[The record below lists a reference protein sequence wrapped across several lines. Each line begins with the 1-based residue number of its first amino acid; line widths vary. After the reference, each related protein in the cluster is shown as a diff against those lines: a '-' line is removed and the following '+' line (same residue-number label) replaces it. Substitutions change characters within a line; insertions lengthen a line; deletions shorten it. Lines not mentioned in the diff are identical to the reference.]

1 VSAVAPAHPGGAA
14 APDVAARLSLENLS
28 VDLYSQ
34 GKALRIVDDLSLSL
48 RRGETLGL
56 VGESGSG
63 KSTVANAILRL
74 LPQRARGRITG
85 RIRLGETELTSL
97 PEPAM
102 RAIRG
107 RRIAMIP
114 QDPMSSLNPL
124 FTVGAQIAEA
134 LAAHGMRRSR
144 SAVRAAVVDLLARVR
159 IDAPATRIDQYPHE
173 LSGGMRQRVV
183 GAIAMASAPEFLLAD
198 EPTTALDVTVQA
210 QYLDMLAD
218 LQRDTALGL
227 LFITHDLGVVAR
239 ICTRVAVMYAG
250 RIVESGPVER
260 LFADPQHWYTR
271 ALLDS
276 LPGTVAS
283 RARLA
288 AIPGVP
294 LRPGSDIAG
303 CRFAPRCPAARD
315 ACRRAEPALEAMAP
329 APDHAGSL
337 AGESARAESG
347 RGDPPPAD
355 QERQVRCL
363 FPVGLRA
370 KS

>member
-1 VSAVAPAHPGGAA
+1 LSAAGAKPMARVAATDAA
-14 APDVAARLSLENLS
+14 ACLTLDNVS
-28 VDLYSQ
+28 VDLYPHGEAQ
-34 GKALRIVDDLSLSL
+34 RIVDGVSLTIA
-48 RRGETLGL
+48 RGETLAL

-63 KSTVANAILRL
+63 KSTVANAVLRL
-74 LPQRARGRITG
+74 LPTRAHGRITG
-85 RIRLGETELTSL
+85 HIRLGDTDLTGL
-97 PEPAM
+97 PAPAM

-124 FTVGAQIAEA
+124 FTIGAQIAEA
-134 LAAHGMRRSR
+134 LAAHGKHQSR
-144 SAVRAAVVDLLARVR
+144 SATREAIIALLARVR

-183 GAIAMASAPEFLLAD
+183 GAIAMACEPEFLIAD

-218 LQRDTALGL
+218 LQRETALGM

-239 ICTRVAVMYAG
+239 ISTRVAVMYAG

-260 LFADPQHWYTR
+260 IFADPKHWYTQ

-276 LPGTVAS
+276 LPGTAS
-283 RARLA
+283 GEARLA
-288 AIPGVP
+288 SIQGSP
-294 LRPGSDIAG
+294 LRAGSTMTG

-315 ACRRAEPALEAMAP
+315 ACREAEPPLQAVDAG
-329 APDHAGSL
+329 PDQA
-337 AGESARAESG
+337 ASAR
-347 RGDPPPAD
+347 R
-355 QERQVRCL
+355 VRCH
-363 FPVGLRA
+363 FPRTAGG
-370 KS
+370 SS

>member
-1 VSAVAPAHPGGAA
+1 LSAAGAKRATGVVS
-14 APDVAARLSLENLS
+14 PDTEACLTLDNVS
-28 VDLYSQ
+28 VDLYAH
-34 GKALRIVDDLSLSL
+34 GEALRIVDGVSLEL
-48 RRGETLGL
+48 ARGETLGL

-74 LPQRARGRITG
+74 LPTRTRGRVTG
-85 RIRLGETELTSL
+85 HIRLGETDLTSL
-97 PEPAM
+97 PAPAM

-124 FTVGAQIAEA
+124 FTIGAQIAEA
-134 LAAHGMRRSR
+134 LAAHGRNQNR
-144 SAVRAAVVDLLARVR
+144 SATRRAIIELLGRVR
-159 IDAPATRIDQYPHE
+159 IDAPETRIDQYPHE

-183 GAIAMASAPEFLLAD
+183 GAIAMACEPEFLLAD

-218 LQRDTALGL
+218 LQRETALGM

-260 LFADPQHWYTR
+260 IFADAKHWYTR

-276 LPGTVAS
+276 LPGTA
-283 RARLA
+283 RGEARLPS
-288 AIPGVP
+288 IQGSP
-294 LRPGSDIAG
+294 LRAGTTMAG

-315 ACRRAEPALEAMAP
+315 ACRETEPALEVV
-329 APDHAGSL
+329 DAGS
-337 AGESARAESG
+337 
-347 RGDPPPAD
+347 D
-355 QERQVRCL
+355 QAASTHRVRCY
-363 FPVGLRA
+363 FPSTRGA
-370 KS
+370 AS